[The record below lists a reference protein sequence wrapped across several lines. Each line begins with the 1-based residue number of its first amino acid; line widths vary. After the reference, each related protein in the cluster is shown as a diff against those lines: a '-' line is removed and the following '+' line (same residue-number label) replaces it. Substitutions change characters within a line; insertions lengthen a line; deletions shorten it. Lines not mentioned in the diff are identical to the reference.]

1 MIPANTKKHCH
12 IYLFILAIVKRE
24 LRQPTCKSAWLP
36 KVASS
41 NPGRTRGRI
50 FFSRV
55 NHVCWLFF
63 GVNSTP
69 MLPQWHVKDPGH
81 SAKSA
86 GVWLHLNMRTP
97 LTQQSRS
104 GLTIP
109 LCRHRVGTYLGRSS
123 HATCP
128 GTFSHSCLSSLS
140 YCGLILALKVELVCL
155 RSNILPKSSQGRK
168 KPPPWI
174 CCNR

>member
-55 NHVCWLFF
+55 NHVCWLLF

-86 GVWLHLNMRTP
+86 CGRLHLNTHTP
-97 LTQQSRS
+97 LTQWNRS
-104 GLTIP
+104 GLTMP
-109 LCRHRVGTYLGRSS
+109 LSRYSVGTYLETSS
-123 HATCP
+123 DVTCQ
-128 GTFSHSCLSSLS
+128 GTFGHSHLSSLS
-140 YCGLILALKVELVCL
+140 HCGLILA
-155 RSNILPKSSQGRK
+155 
-168 KPPPWI
+168 
-174 CCNR
+174 

>member
-55 NHVCWLFF
+55 DHVCWLLF

-86 GVWLHLNMRTP
+86 CGRLHLNTHTP
-97 LTQQSRS
+97 LTRRSWS
-104 GLTIP
+104 GLTM
-109 LCRHRVGTYLGRSS
+109 LSRHSVGTYHWGKRAHTPPLQ
-123 HATCP
+123 
-128 GTFSHSCLSSLS
+128 GTLSHSRLSSLS
-140 YCGLILALKVELVCL
+140 HCGLILA
-155 RSNILPKSSQGRK
+155 
-168 KPPPWI
+168 
-174 CCNR
+174 